1 MIHLARHGQT
11 AYNAEGRFQGHLPVP
26 LDDTGRAQARELAE
40 TVAAVEVRT
49 LVCSPLARARETA
62 EIVGARI
69 GLAPEED
76 ARFTETDTGDW
87 TDRTFAEIQAAD
99 PEGFHRYEISDP
111 TFRYPGGESFAEQ
124 SDRVQ
129 AGLRDLRART
139 DGPAGARRLP
149 PRRHP
154 PRARRRD
161 GRPHRRRAGDRQ
173 RDPGDR
179 VSRISGFVFAALVL
193 ATFGAFFVAQR
204 LKATPSVVGEFRRTP
219 FFSPNHDGRFDRA
232 TVRFEIRKRGRVS
245 LAVVDADGDEVKTLI
260 DDDTFLPYREIRARW
275 DGTNDDGDAR
285 PATATTATGSRSP
298 TKGATWSSRSRCGS
312 TRRRRGRG

>member
-26 LDDTGRAQARELAE
+26 LDDTGRAQARDLAE

-69 GLAPEED
+69 GLVPEED

-87 TDRTFAEIQAAD
+87 TDRSFAEIKAED

-129 AGLRDLRART
+129 AGLAALRARP
-139 DGPAGARRLP
+139 DALP
-149 PRRHP
+149 
-154 PRARRRD
+154 
-161 GRPHRRRAGDRQ
+161 
-173 RDPGDR
+173 
-179 VSRISGFVFAALVL
+179 ALVVCHRGVIRL
-193 ATFGAFFVAQR
+193 ALAVATGDHTAGGR
-204 LKATPSVVGEFRRTP
+204 EIGNATL
-219 FFSPNHDGRFDRA
+219 
-232 TVRFEIRKRGRVS
+232 VS
-245 LAVVDADGDEVKTLI
+245 L
-260 DDDTFLPYREIRARW
+260 
-275 DGTNDDGDAR
+275 
-285 PATATTATGSRSP
+285 
-298 TKGATWSSRSRCGS
+298 
-312 TRRRRGRG
+312 